1 MPIYNPDDRLAAI
14 RQQRESALQYAA
26 AKPTTDKAKS
36 TRPNN
41 SLPAHPDSGL
51 ETLPELPEIGT
62 DHAPIKPEIN
72 YDDFARLDL
81 RTATIV
87 AAERVPK
94 ADKLLRLTLA
104 LGFEQRTV
112 VSGIAQHYSPES
124 IIGQRV
130 LVLANLAPRKMRG
143 IDSNGMIL
151 MAEENGKLVFVAPT
165 DAIGDGRTVS

>member
-1 MPIYNPDDRLAAI
+1 MEEIKKGNFEEAINQQGEATPSPLVVAEVLAP
-14 RQQRESALQYAA
+14 AA
-26 AKPTTDKAKS
+26 
-36 TRPNN
+36 
-41 SLPAHPDSGL
+41 PATEAVPAQPSYIGIEDFSKV
-51 ETLPELPEIGT
+51 ELRVGQI
-62 DHAPIKPEIN
+62 
-72 YDDFARLDL
+72 L
-81 RTATIV
+81 TA
-87 AAERVPK
+87 EPVPK
-94 ADKLLRLTLA
+94 ADKLLRLTLE

-165 DAIGDGRTVS
+165 DAIGDGRIVS